1 MKGTEIYLKQLSQNQ
16 GRLYGFIHSLHS
28 YENDIDDILQE
39 TNVTLLN
46 KEADFDSTK
55 DFLPWA
61 FAIARFTLLNHKK
74 KKAKEGKKIIYDTPL
89 MDLTLQFK
97 DSAKILYESEV
108 ERLKLLKTIKT
119 QLPRKQLALLNL
131 LLEGKTVKEIAAEWG
146 DKPPT
151 V

>member
-74 KKAKEGKKIIYDTPL
+74 NEG
-89 MDLTLQFK
+89 
-97 DSAKILYESEV
+97 
-108 ERLKLLKTIKT
+108 
-119 QLPRKQLALLNL
+119 
-131 LLEGKTVKEIAAEWG
+131 
-146 DKPPT
+146 
-151 V
+151 